1 MKPEII
7 IPVIAAALLFLLSV
21 LCVIRAWMVGK
32 TRFICSH
39 CGYRFRIR
47 WYKRPFTR
55 LQGKE
60 TALLTCP
67 VCRTH
72 GLFGREKETT

>member
-7 IPVIAAALLFLLSV
+7 IPAIAAAVLLPLILYWI
-21 LCVIRAWMVGK
+21 IRMLMLAK

-72 GLFGREKETT
+72 GLFGREETTT